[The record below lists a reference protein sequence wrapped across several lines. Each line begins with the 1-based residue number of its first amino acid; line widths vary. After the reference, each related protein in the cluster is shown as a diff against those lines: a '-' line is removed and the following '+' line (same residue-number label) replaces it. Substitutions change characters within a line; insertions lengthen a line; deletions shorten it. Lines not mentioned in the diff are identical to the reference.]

1 MKLQIASPG
10 EFPAGLELPWREPLE
25 TWDDPALV
33 RLTRGLSR
41 NVVRFAFYR
50 DTVYA
55 IKELNERLAERE
67 YGLLRQLGELGLPAV
82 EPVCLVTERT
92 EPGAAGRGLLMTR
105 YLDHSVPLRSLISGG
120 ASAEQAS
127 ALMDAVGDLLVRLH
141 LAGFFWGD
149 CSLSNTL
156 FRLDAGQ
163 FAAYLVDAE
172 TAELHPA
179 LSDGQRRHD
188 LMIAG
193 ENLAGEL
200 MDLEQGFGL
209 PPGVDPVA
217 LADSLAPRYEHLWEE
232 IHRVDIYPADR
243 PELLEERL
251 RQLNAMGF
259 DIEEMEIETLED
271 GRIRVRPLPNES
283 GYHRRLVQRL
293 MGLDAQENQA
303 RRLLNDM
310 YAYRAWQTG
319 AEGKDI
325 PVSVSAHRWFSDV
338 YQPTLEAIPA
348 EQRAKLDDPELF
360 HQILEHRWYM
370 SEKEGREL
378 GLEEVVP
385 SYVSHV
391 LQRLPAPRVEPGA
404 LDEPS
409 E

>member
-10 EFPAGLELPWREPLE
+10 EFPAGLDLPWRDPLE
-25 TWDDPALV
+25 SWEHPALV
-33 RLTRGLSR
+33 RLTRGISR
-41 NVVRFAFYR
+41 NIVRFAAYR
-50 DTVYA
+50 DAVYA
-55 IKELNERLAERE
+55 IKELDERLAERE
-67 YGLLRQLGELGLPAV
+67 YGLLRELVELGLPVV

-92 EPGAAGRGLLMTR
+92 TPGAAGRGLLVTR

-127 ALMDAVGDLLVRLH
+127 KLMDAVGDLLVRLH

-156 FRLDAGQ
+156 FRLDAGR

-172 TAELHPA
+172 TGEIHPS
-179 LSDGQRRHD
+179 LSDGQRFHD
-188 LMIAG
+188 LMIAS

-209 PPGVDPVA
+209 PPGVEPVA
-217 LADSLAPRYEHLWEE
+217 LAGTLAPRYEHLWEE
-232 IHRVDIYPADR
+232 IHRVETYPENRQD
-243 PELLEERL
+243 LLEDRL
-251 RQLNAMGF
+251 HQLNAMGF
-259 DIEEMEIETLED
+259 DIEEMEIEALAD
-271 GRIRVRPLPNES
+271 GRLRVRPRPNEG

-303 RRLLNDM
+303 RRLLTDM
-310 YAYRAWQTG
+310 YAYRAWRTG

-325 PVSVSAHRWFSDV
+325 PVAVSAHRWFTDV
-338 YQPTLEAIPA
+338 YQPTLDAIPA
-348 EQRAKLDDPELF
+348 KQREKLDDPEIF

-370 SEKEGREL
+370 SEREGREL
-378 GLEEVVP
+378 GLEDVIP
-385 SYVSHV
+385 SYVAQV
-391 LQRLPAPRVEPGA
+391 LEPMAAPRVEPSPLAGA
-404 LDEPS
+404 S